1 MDYDAV
7 HLAREGSTVDAGVV
21 LDRIHI
27 YKDIAR
33 YYTLALEVAIIE
45 GDYIGI
51 GHCILGYR
59 DCESPVARE
68 RKANYIYRV

>member
-7 HLAREGSTVDAGVV
+7 HLACEGSTVDAGVV

-27 YKDIAR
+27 YKDSAR

-45 GDYIGI
+45 GDHIGKVVVTDEV
-51 GHCILGYR
+51 YVT
-59 DCESPVARE
+59 SP
-68 RKANYIYRV
+68 KA